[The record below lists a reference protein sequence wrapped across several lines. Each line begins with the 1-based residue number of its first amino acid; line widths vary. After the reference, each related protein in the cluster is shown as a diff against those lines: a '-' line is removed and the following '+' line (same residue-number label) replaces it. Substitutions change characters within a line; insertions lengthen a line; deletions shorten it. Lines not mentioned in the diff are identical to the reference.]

1 MRTEQTKKPKKIQD
15 LLIAIAFFAVVGAI
29 AYGIAWLLHT
39 DPVPGDI
46 TVYSGETEVVM
57 LQNVI
62 TEEHRKNGTTNY
74 DRFVIEEDAEQFPVV
89 QMDRSIMLEA
99 SQDPI
104 SDMYYSVYNAD
115 YSELYYRAV
124 RFEYPEE
131 AGTYYVVVDTMWGNR
146 DLKFTTQ
153 HGFTLIIE

>member
-1 MRTEQTKKPKKIQD
+1 MSTNQQKKPKKIQD
-15 LLIAIAFFAVVGAI
+15 LLIAVAFFAVVGLI
-29 AYGIAWLLHT
+29 AYGIAWLLHS

-62 TEEHRKNGTTNY
+62 AEEHKKNGNTQY
-74 DRFVIEEDAEQFPVV
+74 DRFVIEEDAEKFPVV
-89 QMDRSIMLEA
+89 EMHKSIMLEA

-104 SDMYYSVYNAD
+104 SDMFYTVYNED
-115 YSELYYRAV
+115 FTERYYRAV

-131 AGTYYVVVDTMWGNR
+131 AGTYYVVIDTMWGNE